1 MGIIRYDQKVMPPK
15 KNPVVSIPSSFDSSE
30 VSSVTASNPNVAK
43 KSSSCTASKPATV
56 STMVKLNPNDSDRLQ
71 LAQSINNLVLRGDSF
86 LSAME
91 ELNTFSKERLVDLD
105 LKIEAKKQEFQDLTV
120 SLENQFK
127 DVEIKLKQNLQEN
140 KLVAVKDVLSGLN
153 MMYIETAE
161 HQRLVNE
168 LDTLRNT
175 SATQLQQ
182 AVGAEKANGVA
193 ALEQAI
199 SNKELAHKAH
209 IASLTAQ
216 VEQQVK
222 EISVLRET
230 ISNLKHE
237 IAEQRSLTKEV
248 AIASSKSQI
257 QQSFGGKQ

>member
-1 MGIIRYDQKVMPPK
+1 MPPK

-30 VSSVTASNPNVAK
+30 VSTPAPATKKPTVSSVAK
-43 KSSSCTASKPATV
+43 PAV
-56 STMVKLNPNDSDRLQ
+56 ASTMVKLNPNDSDRLQ

-86 LSAME
+86 LAAME

-105 LKIEAKKQEFQDLTV
+105 LKIESKKQEFQDLTV
-120 SLENQFK
+120 SLENKFK

-140 KLVAVKDVLSGLN
+140 KLIAVKDVLSGLN

-161 HQRLVNE
+161 HSRLVTE
-168 LDTLRNT
+168 LETLRNT
-175 SATQLQQ
+175 LATQLQQ
-182 AVGAEKANGVA
+182 AVSSEKASAAA

-222 EISVLRET
+222 EIGVLKET

>member
-1 MGIIRYDQKVMPPK
+1 
-15 KNPVVSIPSSFDSSE
+15 
-30 VSSVTASNPNVAK
+30 
-43 KSSSCTASKPATV
+43 
-56 STMVKLNPNDSDRLQ
+56 MVKLNPNDSDRLQ

>member
-1 MGIIRYDQKVMPPK
+1 MPPK
-15 KNPVVSIPSSFDSSE
+15 KNPVVSVPSSFDSSE
-30 VSSVTASNPNVAK
+30 ISSVAAPK
-43 KSSSCTASKPATV
+43 KTVVSPVSKPVVAT
-56 STMVKLNPNDSDRLQ
+56 TMVKLNPNDSDRLQ

-86 LSAME
+86 LAAME
-91 ELNTFSKERLVDLD
+91 ELNTFSKERIVDLD
-105 LKIEAKKQEFQDLTV
+105 LKIESKKQEFQDLTV

-140 KLVAVKDVLSGLN
+140 KLVAVKEVLSGLN

-161 HQRLVNE
+161 HSRLVTE

-182 AVGAEKANGVA
+182 AVAAEKTSGAA
-193 ALEQAI
+193 ALEQALL
-199 SNKELAHKAH
+199 NKELAHKAH
-209 IASLTAQ
+209 IAGLTAQ
-216 VEQQVK
+216 VEQQVR

-230 ISNLKHE
+230 IANLKHE

-248 AIASSKSQI
+248 AVASSKSQI

>member
-1 MGIIRYDQKVMPPK
+1 MPPK
-15 KNPVVSIPSSFDSSE
+15 KTIVAPSSFDSSE
-30 VSSVTASNPNVAK
+30 VSTAVPKKPTVVPSV
-43 KSSSCTASKPATV
+43 SKPSAV
-56 STMVKLNPNDSDRLQ
+56 GTMVKLNPNDSDRLQ

-105 LKIEAKKQEFQDLTV
+105 LKIESKKQEFQDLTV

-140 KLVAVKDVLSGLN
+140 KLVAVKEVLGGLN

-161 HQRLVNE
+161 HSRLVAE
-168 LDTLRNT
+168 LETLRTT

-182 AVGAEKANGVA
+182 AVTTEKASGQA
-193 ALEQAI
+193 ALQQALL
-199 SNKELAHKAH
+199 NQELAHKAQ
-209 IASLTAQ
+209 IASLSAQ

-222 EISVLRET
+222 EIGVLKET
-230 ISNLKHE
+230 IANLKHE

-248 AIASSKSQI
+248 AIASSKGNI
-257 QQSFGGKQ
+257 QQSFGSKQ

>member
-1 MGIIRYDQKVMPPK
+1 MPPK
-15 KNPVVSIPSSFDSSE
+15 KNPIVSIPSSFDSSE
-30 VSSVTASNPNVAK
+30 ISSVNVAQK
-43 KSSSCTASKPATV
+43 KTTATKPAV
-56 STMVKLNPNDSDRLQ
+56 ASTMVKLNPNDSDRLQ

-86 LSAME
+86 LAAME
-91 ELNTFSKERLVDLD
+91 ELNTFSKERVVDLD
-105 LKIEAKKQEFQDLTV
+105 LKIESKKQEFQDLTV

-140 KLVAVKDVLSGLN
+140 KLVAVKDVLSSLN

-161 HQRLVNE
+161 HSRLVTE

-182 AVGAEKANGVA
+182 AVAAEKASGAA

-199 SNKELAHKAH
+199 YNKELAHKAH
-209 IASLTAQ
+209 IASITAQ

-222 EISVLRET
+222 EIIVLKEM
-230 ISNLKHE
+230 IANFKHE
-237 IAEQRSLTKEV
+237 ISEQRSLTKEV
-248 AIASSKSQI
+248 ANASSKSQI

>member
-1 MGIIRYDQKVMPPK
+1 
-15 KNPVVSIPSSFDSSE
+15 
-30 VSSVTASNPNVAK
+30 
-43 KSSSCTASKPATV
+43 
-56 STMVKLNPNDSDRLQ
+56 MVKLNPNDSDRLQ

-86 LSAME
+86 LAAME

-105 LKIEAKKQEFQDLTV
+105 LKIESKKQEFQDLTV
-120 SLENQFK
+120 SLENKFK

-140 KLVAVKDVLSGLN
+140 KLIAVKDVLSGLN

-161 HQRLVNE
+161 HSRLVTE
-168 LDTLRNT
+168 LETLRNT
-175 SATQLQQ
+175 LATQLQQ
-182 AVGAEKANGVA
+182 AVSSEKASAAA

-222 EISVLRET
+222 EIGVLKET

>member
-1 MGIIRYDQKVMPPK
+1 MPPK

-30 VSSVTASNPNVAK
+30 VSSVCAQPKKPVVASLA
-43 KSSSCTASKPATV
+43 KPAAA

-86 LSAME
+86 LAAME

-105 LKIEAKKQEFQDLTV
+105 LKIESKKQEFQDLTV

-140 KLVAVKDVLSGLN
+140 KLVAVKEVLSSLN

-161 HQRLVNE
+161 HSRLVTE
-168 LDTLRNT
+168 LDTLRTT
-175 SATQLQQ
+175 SSTQLQQ
-182 AVGAEKANGVA
+182 AVAAEKASGAA

-199 SNKELAHKAH
+199 HNKELAHKAH
-209 IASLTAQ
+209 IASITAQ

-222 EISVLRET
+222 EIGVLKEM
-230 ISNLKHE
+230 ISNFKHE

-248 AIASSKSQI
+248 ANASSKSQI

>member
-1 MGIIRYDQKVMPPK
+1 MPPK
-15 KNPVVSIPSSFDSSE
+15 KTIPTPSSFESSE
-30 VSSVTASNPNVAK
+30 VSSVAPK
-43 KSSSCTASKPATV
+43 KPVSVPAVPKPSTV
-56 STMVKLNPNDSDRLQ
+56 GTMVKLNPNDSDRLQ
-71 LAQSINNLVLRGDSF
+71 LAQSINNLVLRGDAF

-105 LKIEAKKQEFQDLTV
+105 LKIESKKQEFQDLTV

-140 KLVAVKDVLSGLN
+140 KLVAVKEVLSGLN

-161 HQRLVNE
+161 HSRLVSE
-168 LDTLRNT
+168 LETLRTT

-182 AVGAEKANGVA
+182 AVSAEKASGQVA
-193 ALEQAI
+193 LQQAL
-199 SNKELAHKAH
+199 SNQELAHKAQ

-222 EISVLRET
+222 EISVLKET
-230 ISNLKHE
+230 IANLKHE

-248 AIASSKSQI
+248 AIASSKGSI

>member
-1 MGIIRYDQKVMPPK
+1 MPPK
-15 KNPVVSIPSSFDSSE
+15 KNPVVSIPSSFESSE
-30 VSSVTASNPNVAK
+30 VSSMSMPVAAPK
-43 KSSSCTASKPATV
+43 KPSVSAAAKPAAV

-105 LKIEAKKQEFQDLTV
+105 LKIESKKQEFQDLTV
-120 SLENQFK
+120 TLENQFK

-140 KLVAVKDVLSGLN
+140 KLVAVKEVLTGLN

-161 HQRLVNE
+161 HSRLVTE
-168 LDTLRNT
+168 LETLRTT

-182 AVGAEKANGVA
+182 AVAAEKASGVA
-193 ALEQAI
+193 ALEQALH
-199 SNKELAHKAH
+199 NKELAHKAH

>member
-1 MGIIRYDQKVMPPK
+1 MPPK
-15 KNPVVSIPSSFDSSE
+15 KTIPNSADSS
-30 VSSVTASNPNVAK
+30 VSSAIP
-43 KSSSCTASKPATV
+43 ASKPATV
-56 STMVKLNPNDSDRLQ
+56 AKSTASTTVKINPNDSDRLQ
-71 LAQSINNLVLRGDSF
+71 LAQSINNLVLRGESF
-86 LSAME
+86 VSAME

-105 LKIEAKKQEFQDLTV
+105 LKIEAKKQEYQDLTV

-140 KLVAVKDVLSGLN
+140 KLVAVKEVLTGLN

-161 HQRLVNE
+161 HSRMVTE
-168 LDTLRNT
+168 LDHLKTT
-175 SATQLQQ
+175 TATQLSQ
-182 AVGAEKANGVA
+182 AVATEKASGEA
-193 ALEQAI
+193 TLKQAI
-199 SNKELAHKAH
+199 HNQTLAHKAE

-222 EISVLRET
+222 EIGVLKDT

>member
-1 MGIIRYDQKVMPPK
+1 MPPK

-30 VSSVTASNPNVAK
+30 VSSV
-43 KSSSCTASKPATV
+43 SSPVKKPAVASSIKPAAAT
-56 STMVKLNPNDSDRLQ
+56 TMVKLNPNDSDRLQ

-86 LSAME
+86 LAAMD
-91 ELNTFSKERLVDLD
+91 ELNTFSKERIVDLD
-105 LKIEAKKQEFQDLTV
+105 LKIESKKQEFQDLTV

-161 HQRLVNE
+161 HSRLVTE
-168 LDTLRNT
+168 LETLRNN
-175 SATQLQQ
+175 SAAQLQQ
-182 AVGAEKANGVA
+182 AVAAEKASGTA
-193 ALEQAI
+193 ALEQALL
-199 SNKELAHKAH
+199 NKELAHKAH
-209 IASLTAQ
+209 IAGLTAQ
-216 VEQQVK
+216 VEQQVR

-230 ISNLKHE
+230 IANLKHE

-248 AIASSKSQI
+248 AVASSKSQI

>member
-1 MGIIRYDQKVMPPK
+1 VIKTTICLVYTNKYNKKMPPK
-15 KNPVVSIPSSFDSSE
+15 KTIPASVDSSMSSF
-30 VSSVTASNPNVAK
+30 SVPEPVAAK
-43 KSSSCTASKPATV
+43 KPAAVPKSTPSTTV
-56 STMVKLNPNDSDRLQ
+56 KINPNDSDRLQ
-71 LAQSINNLVLRGDSF
+71 LAQSINNLVLRGESF
-86 LSAME
+86 VAAME

-105 LKIEAKKQEFQDLTV
+105 LKIEAKKQEYQYLTV

-140 KLVAVKDVLSGLN
+140 KLVAVKDVLTGLN

-161 HQRLVNE
+161 HTRMVTE
-168 LDTLRNT
+168 LEHLKTTTAN
-175 SATQLQQ
+175 QLAQ
-182 AVGAEKANGVA
+182 AVAAEKASGEA
-193 ALEQAI
+193 ALKQAI
-199 SNKELAHKAH
+199 HNQNLAHKAE

-222 EISVLRET
+222 EIGVLKET
-230 ISNLKHE
+230 FRNLKHE
-237 IAEQRSLTKEV
+237 IADQRSLTKEV

>member
-1 MGIIRYDQKVMPPK
+1 MPPK
-15 KNPVVSIPSSFDSSE
+15 KTIVAPSSFDSSE
-30 VSSVTASNPNVAK
+30 VSSVSPK
-43 KSSSCTASKPATV
+43 KPAATPSVSKPSTV
-56 STMVKLNPNDSDRLQ
+56 GTMVKLNPNDSDRLQ

-105 LKIEAKKQEFQDLTV
+105 LKIESKKQEFQDLTV

-140 KLVAVKDVLSGLN
+140 KLVAVKEVLNGLN
-153 MMYIETAE
+153 MMYIETSE
-161 HQRLVNE
+161 HSRLVSE
-168 LDTLRNT
+168 LETLRTT

-182 AVGAEKANGVA
+182 AVTTEKASGQA
-193 ALEQAI
+193 ALQQAL
-199 SNKELAHKAH
+199 SNQELAHKAQ

-222 EISVLRET
+222 EIGVLKET
-230 ISNLKHE
+230 IANLKHE

-248 AIASSKSQI
+248 AIASSKGAI
-257 QQSFGGKQ
+257 QQSFGSKQ